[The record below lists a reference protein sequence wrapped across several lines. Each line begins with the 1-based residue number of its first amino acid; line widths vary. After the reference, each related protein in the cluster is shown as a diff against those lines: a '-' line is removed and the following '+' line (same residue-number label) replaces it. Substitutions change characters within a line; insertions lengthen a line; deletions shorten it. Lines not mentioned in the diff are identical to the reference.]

1 MFYRDKG
8 SDPFYLTS
16 HAAAASTMTSH
27 GPLRNG
33 TFIISAII
41 TITMIS
47 SIITIITI
55 LTIIIIIIIVVII
68 IIVFDL
74 PRAGRN
80 SRRFRRQVKWYNI
93 NVVYNV

>member
-55 LTIIIIIIIVVII
+55 HTIIIIIVVII